1 MDAQTDNIT
10 QENLNT
16 ITNEPESILNTDG
29 RYADF
34 EQAEGFLTY
43 DNVIKSVRDISNL
56 TLEKDDPILM
66 LVPILNAFLNEQK
79 KNNTIYCSSIKSA
92 ITESTKKYVQQVYE
106 TTSSLGDLL
115 KNASISEIRIIFEK
129 YNASLRRHE
138 IHMKYC
144 TLIICLSSIINVI
157 VFIIMSLNK

>member
-1 MDAQTDNIT
+1 MDAQTVS

-66 LVPILNAFLNEQK
+66 LVPVLNLP
-79 KNNTIYCSSIKSA
+79 
-92 ITESTKKYVQQVYE
+92 
-106 TTSSLGDLL
+106 
-115 KNASISEIRIIFEK
+115 
-129 YNASLRRHE
+129 
-138 IHMKYC
+138 
-144 TLIICLSSIINVI
+144 
-157 VFIIMSLNK
+157 